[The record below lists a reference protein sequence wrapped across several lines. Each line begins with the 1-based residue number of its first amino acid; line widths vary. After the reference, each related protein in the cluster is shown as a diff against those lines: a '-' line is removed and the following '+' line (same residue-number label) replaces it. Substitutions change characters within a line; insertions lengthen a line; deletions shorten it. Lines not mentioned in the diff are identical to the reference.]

1 MPILLIVVGITLIY
15 INFKAIKKN
24 ENSFRNMLE
33 YKKEDISDIELQIG
47 ALRMDI
53 ANSLT
58 DLQKEIIDIKAS
70 LPNSE
75 VVVEIEDVSIDT
87 KISVTE
93 TVLVEKEEENSEI
106 KFLLN
111 EEDGVINQISKKG
124 KTELIK
130 ELIEQ
135 GLKDDEIC
143 NKLSLGKGEVIL
155 VRGLYKK

>member
-75 VVVEIEDVSIDT
+75 VVVEIEDVSIDAKT
-87 KISVTE
+87 SVTE
-93 TVLVEKEEENSEI
+93 TVLLENSEI

>member
-75 VVVEIEDVSIDT
+75 VVVEIEDVSIDAKT
-87 KISVTE
+87 SVTE